1 MFELVNLLFPT
12 KLMALFIK
20 PIVRIILGMVIAPL
34 FRLTLHKVI
43 KKELNEELEKDIAQW
58 LRGSLL
64 LLIAT
69 ANTESFFFHWV
80 PPEFRE
86 EHIWLLAGRL
96 LLAISVIENMPDQ
109 ALFSLIHPGPPK
121 PHIERGR
128 ILASL
133 LAYIPLYLHGL
144 LCQHLNRSSP
154 VLAILTV
161 FIKGNIGWVCY
172 GFAIFNYLII
182 GLVSSKDK
190 ALNVLQQFDK
200 AMIEKRRELE
210 AEVPLQNEPSLTPPQ
225 RLAAAEQASAFPP
238 LLPPIL
244 TAGEETEAKG

>member
-12 KLMALFIK
+12 KLLAFTLK
-20 PIVRIILGMVIAPL
+20 PLVRIILGMVVAPL
-34 FRLTLHKVI
+34 FRLTLHRVI

-80 PPEFRE
+80 PPQFRE
-86 EHIWLLAGRL
+86 EHVWLLATRL
-96 LLAISVIENMPDQ
+96 LLAISVIEAMPDQ
-109 ALFSLIHPGPPK
+109 ALFSIIHPGPPK
-121 PHIERGR
+121 PQLERGR
-128 ILASL
+128 LIGSFMQ
-133 LAYIPLYLHGL
+133 YIPKFLFGL

-154 VLAILTV
+154 VLAILAV
-161 FIKGNIGWVCY
+161 FLEGPTGWICY

-190 ALNVLQQFDK
+190 ALDVLQQFDRVV
-200 AMIEKRRELE
+200 AERRQEIQEEL
-210 AEVPLQNEPSLTPPQ
+210 PLQDDPALSPPQ
-225 RLAAAEQASAFPP
+225 RLTVAEQSSAFPP
-238 LLPPIL
+238 LMPSVTTDQSSDP
-244 TAGEETEAKG
+244 

>member
-1 MFELVNLLFPT
+1 MFELVNLLFPA
-12 KLMALFIK
+12 KLVGIFIK
-20 PIVRIILGMVIAPL
+20 PLVRLILGLIVAPL
-34 FRLTLHKVI
+34 FRLTLHRVI

-80 PPEFRE
+80 PPQFRE
-86 EHIWLLAGRL
+86 EHIWLLATRL
-96 LLAISVIENMPDQ
+96 LLAISVIEAMPDQ
-109 ALFSLIHPGPPK
+109 ALFSIIHPGPPK
-121 PHIERGR
+121 PNIEKGR
-128 ILASL
+128 VFASL
-133 LAYIPLYLHGL
+133 VAYCPKLLFGL

-161 FIKGNIGWVCY
+161 FIAGPVGWVCY

-200 AMIEKRRELE
+200 AMIEKRKEIE
-210 AEVPLQNEPSLTPPQ
+210 AEVPLHVEPTLTAPQ

-238 LLPPIL
+238 LLPTMQP
-244 TAGEETEAKG
+244 AEDASNN

>member
-12 KLMALFIK
+12 KLMAVFIK
-20 PIVRIILGMVIAPL
+20 PLVRIVLGMVIAPL
-34 FRLTLHKVI
+34 FRLTLHRVI

-80 PPEFRE
+80 PPQFRE
-86 EHIWLLAGRL
+86 EHVWLLATRL
-96 LLAISVIENMPDQ
+96 LLAISVIEAMPDQ
-109 ALFSLIHPGPPK
+109 ALFSIIHPGPPK
-121 PHIERGR
+121 PHIEKGR
-128 ILASL
+128 VFASVI
-133 LAYIPLYLHGL
+133 AYIPKFLFGL

-161 FIKGNIGWVCY
+161 FIAGHVGWICY

-190 ALNVLQQFDK
+190 ALNVLQQFDR
-200 AMIEKRRELE
+200 AMIEKRREIE
-210 AEVPLQNEPSLTPPQ
+210 AEIPLKDELSLTPPQ

-238 LLPPIL
+238 LLPTLQPAEDA
-244 TAGEETEAKG
+244 TDK

>member
-12 KLMALFIK
+12 KLMAVFLK
-20 PIVRIILGMVIAPL
+20 PLVRIMLGMVVAPL
-34 FRLTLHKVI
+34 FRLTLHRVI

-80 PPEFRE
+80 PPQFRE
-86 EHIWLLAGRL
+86 EHVWLLATRL
-96 LLAISVIENMPDQ
+96 LLAISVIEAMPDQ
-109 ALFSLIHPGPPK
+109 ALFSIIHPGPPK

-128 ILASL
+128 IFGSI
-133 LAYIPLYLHGL
+133 LAYIPKFLYGL

-154 VLAILTV
+154 VLAILAV
-161 FIKGNIGWVCY
+161 FVEGRAGWICY
-172 GFAIFNYLII
+172 GFAILNYLII

-190 ALNVLQQFDK
+190 ALDVLQQFDRVV
-200 AMIEKRRELE
+200 AERRQEIQEEL
-210 AEVPLQNEPSLTPPQ
+210 PLQESPELTAPQ
-225 RLAAAEQASAFPP
+225 RLTAVEQASAFPP
-238 LLPPIL
+238 LLPAIASENEPQN
-244 TAGEETEAKG
+244 

>member
-1 MFELVNLLFPT
+1 MFELVNLLFPA
-12 KLMALFIK
+12 KLVGIFIK
-20 PIVRIILGMVIAPL
+20 PLVRLILGLIVAPL
-34 FRLTLHKVI
+34 FRITLHRVI

-64 LLIAT
+64 LLVAT

-80 PPEFRE
+80 PPQFRE
-86 EHIWLLAGRL
+86 EHVWLLATRL
-96 LLAISVIENMPDQ
+96 LLAISVIEAMPDQ
-109 ALFSLIHPGPPK
+109 ALFSIIHPGPPK
-121 PHIERGR
+121 PHIEKGR
-128 ILASL
+128 VFASIVAYMPKL
-133 LAYIPLYLHGL
+133 LFGL

-161 FIKGNIGWVCY
+161 FLAGPIGWVCY

-200 AMIEKRRELE
+200 AMIEKRKEIE
-210 AEVPLQNEPSLTPPQ
+210 AEIPLQNEPALTPPQ

-238 LLPPIL
+238 LLPTLQPADD
-244 TAGEETEAKG
+244 TTD

>member
-12 KLMALFIK
+12 KLLALTLK
-20 PIVRIILGMVIAPL
+20 PLVRLIIGLIVAPL
-34 FRLTLHKVI
+34 FRLTLHRVI

-80 PPEFRE
+80 PPQFRE
-86 EHIWLLAGRL
+86 EHVWLLAGRL
-96 LLAISVIENMPDQ
+96 LLAISVIEAMPDQ
-109 ALFSLIHPGPPK
+109 ALFSIIHPGPPK
-121 PHIERGR
+121 PEIDRCRLIGSTLE
-128 ILASL
+128 
-133 LAYIPLYLHGL
+133 YIPKFLFGL

-154 VLAILTV
+154 VLAILAV
-161 FIKGNIGWVCY
+161 FVEGRIGWICY

-190 ALNVLQQFDK
+190 ALDVLQQFDRVM
-200 AMIEKRRELE
+200 AQKRQEIREELPLE
-210 AEVPLQNEPSLTPPQ
+210 QEPALTVPQ
-225 RLAAAEQASAFPP
+225 RLTVAEQASAFPP
-238 LLPPIL
+238 LLPVISP
-244 TAGEETEAKG
+244 ENEPQS